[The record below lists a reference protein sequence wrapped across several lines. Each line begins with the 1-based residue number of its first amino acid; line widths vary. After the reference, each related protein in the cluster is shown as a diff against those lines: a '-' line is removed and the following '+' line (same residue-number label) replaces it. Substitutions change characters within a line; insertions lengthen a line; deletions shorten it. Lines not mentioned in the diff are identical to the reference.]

1 MANQEPARAIADRF
15 DITRSSCNRVFRRVV
30 MAAVGLSNEYIRWP
44 TGEYHRSISKRLPI
58 IIHLTGNKIL
68 EISTSFEDEGR
79 FPGVIGLIDG
89 THIRIRVPEN
99 EPEAYINRKKFH
111 SLNVQV
117 ELKKCFSL
125 NEPTLLLLTL

>member
-1 MANQEPARAIADRF
+1 MLTEGYV
-15 DITRSSCNRVFRRVV
+15 SV
-30 MAAVGLSNEYIRWP
+30 L
-44 TGEYHRSISKRLPI
+44 
-58 IIHLTGNKIL
+58 IHLRGNKIL

-89 THIRIRVPEN
+89 THIRIRAPEN
-99 EPEAYINRKKFH
+99 EPEAYINRKKFR

-125 NEPTLLLLTL
+125 NEPTLLLPTL

>member
-1 MANQEPARAIADRF
+1 MFTYSIFGSQVL
-15 DITRSSCNRVFRRVV
+15 T
-30 MAAVGLSNEYIRWP
+30 VGYVSVLIQ
-44 TGEYHRSISKRLPI
+44 
-58 IIHLTGNKIL
+58 LTENKIL

-89 THIRIRVPEN
+89 THIRICAPEN

-117 ELKKCFSL
+117 ELKRCFSL
-125 NEPTLLLLTL
+125 NEPTLLVPTL

>member
-1 MANQEPARAIADRF
+1 MLTEGYV
-15 DITRSSCNRVFRRVV
+15 SV
-30 MAAVGLSNEYIRWP
+30 L
-44 TGEYHRSISKRLPI
+44 
-58 IIHLTGNKIL
+58 IHLTGKKIL

-89 THIRIRVPEN
+89 THIRIRAPEN

-117 ELKKCFSL
+117 ELKKCVSL